1 MQFFKLSGAGNDFLA
16 LVEPESPPTA
26 IEIAAWCRR
35 GLSVGADGLFV
46 LARRTGG
53 AVRMDYYNADGLPAA
68 LCLNGTR
75 CAARLALEL
84 GWQQDRVR
92 IVTGAGEVLAERM
105 VTGSADA
112 IALDAP
118 LPVEQPILERIDIAL
133 ATGDRHV
140 VEGHRVTIGVPHF
153 VIEAHEGVRAAPVAE
168 LGPPVRHHAA
178 FSPEGTNVHFVSYR
192 DGGFDIRSWERG
204 VEAETLACGSGVLA
218 ATAVGLA
225 LGRSKLPVTARTRG
239 GFLLRVEGTTSGGS
253 PDRWRLTG
261 EARLVARGEL
271 LPGAIASVEE
281 TRW

>member
-16 LVEPESPPTA
+16 LVEPEAPPTA

-46 LARRTGG
+46 LARRAGG
-53 AVRMDYYNADGLPAA
+53 AVGMDYYNADGLPAA

-92 IVTGAGEVLAERM
+92 IVTGAGEVLAER
-105 VTGSADA
+105 VAGSADD

-118 LPVEQPILERIDIAL
+118 LPAEHPIRERLEFAL
-133 ATGDRHV
+133 ATGGRRV

-153 VIEAHEGVRAAPVAE
+153 VIAAQEGLSAAPVAE
-168 LGPPVRHHAA
+168 LGPPVRHHPA
-178 FSPEGTNVHFVSYR
+178 FSPAGTNVHFVSYR

-225 LGRSKLPVTARTRG
+225 LGRSKLPVTAHTRG
-239 GFLLRVEGTTSGGS
+239 GFLLRVEGTTSGDR

-271 LPGAIASVEE
+271 LPGAIASAVE